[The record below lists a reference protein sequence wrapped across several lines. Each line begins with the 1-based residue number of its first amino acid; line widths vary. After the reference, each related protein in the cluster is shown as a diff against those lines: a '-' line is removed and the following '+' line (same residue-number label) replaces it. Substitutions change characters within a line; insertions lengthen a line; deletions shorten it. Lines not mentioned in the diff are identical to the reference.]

1 MCVGKLIVDIRPR
14 PNQKSNYKLTISCMC
29 TYLFHVL
36 CLRSEVTEKACKT
49 ALNCH
54 VLLSVKTIWQ
64 HGDNFV
70 PDFTPIFWQ
79 FNPEW
84 SYIHN
89 RSKISKL
96 KWNHDQIYGSKFE
109 AAMLKKVFAM
119 NNIKTFWHQY
129 LQREAKVHSHKIFF
143 QN

>member
-1 MCVGKLIVDIRPR
+1 MYV
-14 PNQKSNYKLTISCMC
+14 
-29 TYLFHVL
+29 YLFHVL

-96 KWNHDQIYGSKFE
+96 KWNHDQIYGANLRLQCSKKFLPWIISKPFGISICKE
-109 AAMLKKVFAM
+109 RPRFIHTRYFFKISSQICRYVTMARRS
-119 NNIKTFWHQY
+119 NN
-129 LQREAKVHSHKIFF
+129 
-143 QN
+143 